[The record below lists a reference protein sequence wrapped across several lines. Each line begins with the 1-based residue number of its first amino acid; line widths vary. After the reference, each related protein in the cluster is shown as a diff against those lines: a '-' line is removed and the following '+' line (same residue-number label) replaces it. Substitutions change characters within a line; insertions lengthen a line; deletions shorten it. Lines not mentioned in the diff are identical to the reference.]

1 LLVDLSLKLQAPS
14 AKLQAPSS
22 KPRPALI
29 LTQLKS
35 KMKLERNKMKTIK
48 IEVYGGCVTEVTGL
62 PDGWDYEIV
71 DHDHKE
77 SKNFTYTTSMGEKK

>member
-14 AKLQAPSS
+14 AKLQA
-22 KPRPALI
+22 PRPALI